1 MTMAYKYEH
10 DVVSELG
17 HLGDDYHSNA
27 HYDMAEEVEDVY
39 AKARA
44 FDEIVKLRDS
54 YYTYSKRD
62 SGGLVVLLDSKTFGR
77 EVSHF
82 INKKEYME
90 DK

>member
-1 MTMAYKYEH
+1 MAYEH
-10 DVVSELG
+10 ERWITHLIEHKLFAEGFDPKEETRAIDELKKA
-17 HLGDDYHSNA
+17 YI
-27 HYDMAEEVEDVY
+27 
-39 AKARA
+39 KARA

-62 SGGLVVLLDSKTFGR
+62 SGALVALLDSKTFGR

-82 INKKEYME
+82 INKKVYME